1 MSAQMLVIGCNHRS
15 APVEVRERI
24 SFAEDAAGRAL
35 GELRGRYAD
44 CEAVIVSTCNRM
56 EVYVAPGL
64 AGHPGADEVIEF
76 IAGFH
81 GVAAEEFARGLY
93 AHEGDAAVRHL
104 FEVVCSLDSMVLG
117 ETQILGQAKQ
127 CLEWAKA
134 AGTAGRSLDGLFQRA
149 FAVAKEVHTQTGIA
163 AGRVSVGSTAVDL
176 ARQIFSHFDDKIVM
190 MIGAGEMGELTLTHL
205 LETGPKRLWVTNRT
219 DARATALAE
228 KIAARHSVAV
238 EAVPFA
244 QWIEHLAEADI
255 AIASTGAGEAILTA
269 REFAAIPA
277 RRRYRPLLLI
287 DIAVPRNI
295 EQQVGQAEGVFLYN
309 VDDLQAVVESNLA
322 QRREAVTDCRK
333 IIDAHVSDFLERQ
346 SRQDLGPLI
355 AALQQRFRG
364 VAESELQRLLPK
376 LGNVSEADRQLI
388 EQMLHR
394 VTQKLLHEP
403 ITRLNDST
411 ANGAVQ
417 VYAEALRA
425 MFDLAGDVSVHEK
438 RNGVE

>member
-1 MSAQMLVIGCNHRS
+1 MLVVGCNHRS

-24 SFAEDAAGRAL
+24 SFAEGEAARAL
-35 GELRGRYAD
+35 DGLRRRHGD
-44 CEAVIVSTCNRM
+44 CEAVILSTCNRM
-56 EVYVAPGL
+56 EVYVAAGI
-64 AGHPGADEVIEF
+64 AGHPDAREVTEF
-76 IAGFH
+76 IAEFH
-81 GVAAEEFARGLY
+81 GLVVDEFATGLY
-93 AHEGDAAVRHL
+93 VHEGREVARHL

-127 CLEWAKA
+127 CLEWART
-134 AGTAGRSLDGLFQRA
+134 AGTAGRGLDGLFQRA
-149 FAVAKEVHTQTGIA
+149 FAVAKEVHTRTSIA

-219 DARATALAE
+219 DARAVALAE
-228 KIAARHSVAV
+228 KIAAKHNVPV

-255 AIASTGAGEAILTA
+255 AIASTGASEPILTA
-269 REFAAIPA
+269 RDFAPVPA

-287 DIAVPRNI
+287 DISVPRNI
-295 EQQVGQAEGVFLYN
+295 EQAVAEAEGVFLYN
-309 VDDLQAVVESNLA
+309 VDDLQAVVESTLA
-322 QRREAVTDCRK
+322 QRREAANDCRQ
-333 IIDAHVSDFLERQ
+333 IIAAHVVDYFERQ

-364 VAESELQRLLPK
+364 VAESELQRIWPK
-376 LGNVSEADRQLI
+376 LGSVSEADRQLI

-403 ITRLNDST
+403 ITRLNDSS
-411 ANGAVQ
+411 ANGDAQ
-417 VYAEALRA
+417 AYADALRVV
-425 MFDLAGDVSVHEK
+425 FDLAVSRAADEP
-438 RNGVE
+438 

>member
-1 MSAQMLVIGCNHRS
+1 MLVIGCNHRS

-24 SFAEDAAGRAL
+24 SFAEEAAGRAL
-35 GELRGRYAD
+35 RELRVRFSD

-56 EVYVAPGL
+56 EVYVAPGPS
-64 AGHPGADEVIEF
+64 GRPGSDEVVEF
-76 IAGFH
+76 IGAFH
-81 GVAAEEFARGLY
+81 DVPSAEFAQGLY
-93 AHEGDAAVRHL
+93 SHEDRAAVRHL

-117 ETQILGQAKQ
+117 ETQILGQTKQ
-127 CLEWAKA
+127 CLEWARA
-134 AGTAGRSLDGLFQRA
+134 AGTTGRSLDGLFQRA
-149 FAVAKEVHTQTGIA
+149 FAVAKEVHTRTGIA
-163 AGRVSVGSTAVDL
+163 AGRVSIGSTAVDL

-219 DARATALAE
+219 DARAVALAE
-228 KIAARHSVAV
+228 RIAARHTVPV

-255 AIASTGAGEAILTA
+255 AITSTGAGEAILTA
-269 REFAAIPA
+269 REFEPIPA

-295 EQQVGQAEGVFLYN
+295 EAQVADAEGVFLYN
-309 VDDLQAVVESNLA
+309 VDDLEAVVESSLA
-322 QRREAVTDCRK
+322 QRREAANECQQ
-333 IIDAHVSDFLERQ
+333 IIDAHVTEYLDRQ
-346 SRQDLGPLI
+346 TRQDLGPLI

-364 VAESELQRLLPK
+364 VADSELQRILPK
-376 LGNVSEADRQLI
+376 LGSVSEADRQLI

-403 ITRLNDST
+403 ISKLTNGA
-411 ANGAVQ
+411 ANGSVQ
-417 VYAEALRA
+417 DFADALRA
-425 MFDLAGDVSVHEK
+425 MFDLTVREGE
-438 RNGVE
+438 REP